1 MSVEKTEDEVKE
13 FAANAARNEW
23 GKTFKLGEKEFEIKD
38 LPYFDYIEF
47 IGLAKPLI
55 VAASSGINKKVEGGE
70 MGVNFD
76 PSTLDYDELIRLAGK
91 ELPKMGFLICRQTD
105 PKIKETEVALLAH
118 RPQRL
123 LEIVLLQVYHNK
135 MVEEFA
141 GFFQRLAGMMSAMI
155 PDVAKAQTPL
165 ELTVEETHSS

>member
-1 MSVEKTEDEVKE
+1 MSVTKTEDEVKE

-47 IGLAKPLI
+47 IKHAKPLI
-55 VAASSGINKKVEGGE
+55 TAAASGIAMNVNGGE
-70 MGVNFD
+70 MGVSFD
-76 PSTLDYDELIRLAGK
+76 PAALDYDTLIDLAGK
-91 ELPKMGFLICRQTD
+91 ELPRMGYLICRQSM
-105 PKIKETEVALLAH
+105 PSIKEGEVALLAH
-118 RPQRL
+118 RPQKL
-123 LEIVLLQVYHNK
+123 LEIVLLQIYHNK

-141 GFFQRLAGMMSAMI
+141 GFFQRLAGMMNAMI

-165 ELTVEETHSS
+165 ELTAEETPSS